1 MLIIKN
7 QRTLEFVQRC
17 VFRDPCWK
25 RK

>member
-7 QRTLEFVQRC
+7 QRRLEFVQRC